1 MAARFRILSLDGGG
15 IRGIIPAQIL
25 VRLEEKLQKKTN
37 NPTAKLSDFFDM
49 ITGTSTG
56 GILACM
62 YLAPRKEDATKSVYS
77 ANDVVNFYL
86 KYGGEIFSIPT
97 YHKIRTLSGL
107 TDEKYPAHNLERIL
121 DMYFGKLELK
131 DLVKP
136 CLITAYDVF
145 ESKAHFF
152 RQHQAKESE
161 GRNFYVKDVARAT
174 SAAPTYFESPLITS
188 KSGVKYPLIDGGVF
202 ANNPT
207 LCAYAEARQVF
218 KSEDGA
224 TISAKE
230 LIIFS
235 LGNGGLTKME
245 LDHNKVKN
253 FGLIEW
259 IRPLIDIMMS
269 GVSQTVDYQL
279 KQIYKTESVG
289 SQYIRI
295 EPELGHAK
303 SDMGDASPR
312 NLSALQE
319 AGFRAAEKEENDDKL
334 DRLAEMLISR

>member
-1 MAARFRILSLDGGG
+1 MAKFRILSLDGGG

-25 VRLEEKLQKKTN
+25 VSLEQKLQKKTN
-37 NPTAKLSDFFDM
+37 NSTARLADFFDM

-56 GILACM
+56 GILTCM
-62 YLAPRKEDATKSVYS
+62 YLAPRKDDITRALYS
-77 ANDVVNFYL
+77 AVDVVNFYM

-97 YHKIRTLSGL
+97 YHKIRTFSGL
-107 TDEKYPAHNLERIL
+107 TDEKFPARNLERVL

-131 DLVKP
+131 DLIKP
-136 CLITAYDVF
+136 CLVTAYDVF

-152 RQHQAKESE
+152 RQHQALENE

-202 ANNPT
+202 ANNPA

-218 KSEDGA
+218 KSESGNP
-224 TISAKE
+224 ISAKE

-259 IRPLIDIMMS
+259 IKPLIDIMMS

-279 KQIYKTESVG
+279 KQIYKTEFSLP
-289 SQYIRI
+289 QYVRI
-295 EPELGHAK
+295 EPELGNAK

-312 NLSALQE
+312 NLAALQE
-319 AGFRAAEKEENDDKL
+319 AGVKSAEKEENDDKL
-334 DRLAEMLISR
+334 ERLAEMLIHR

>member
-1 MAARFRILSLDGGG
+1 MAKFRILSLDGGG

-25 VRLEEKLQKKTN
+25 VELERKLQIKTN
-37 NPTAKLSDFFDM
+37 NSTAKLVDFFDM
-49 ITGTSTG
+49 VTGTSTG
-56 GILACM
+56 GILTCM
-62 YLAPRKEDATKSVYS
+62 YLAPRKDDMSRALYS
-77 ANDVVNFYL
+77 ATDVVNFYM

-97 YHKIRTLSGL
+97 YHKIRTMSGIL
-107 TDEKYPAHNLERIL
+107 DEKYPAHNLERIL
-121 DMYFGKLELK
+121 DLYFGKLELK
-131 DLVKP
+131 DLIKP

-174 SAAPTYFESPLITS
+174 SAAPTYFEAPLITS
-188 KSGVKYPLIDGGVF
+188 KSGVQYPLIDGGVF
-202 ANNPT
+202 ANNPA

-218 KSEDGA
+218 KSENGA
-224 TISAKE
+224 TSAKE
-230 LIIFS
+230 LIMFS
-235 LGNGGLTKME
+235 LGNGGLTKMG
-245 LDHNKVKN
+245 LDHKKVKD
-253 FGLIEW
+253 FGLVEW

-279 KQIYKTESVG
+279 RQIYKTEEVPF
-289 SQYIRI
+289 QYIRI

-312 NLSALQE
+312 NLAALQE
-319 AGFRAAEKEENDDKL
+319 AGVKSAEKDENNDKL
-334 DRLAEMLISR
+334 DKLVEMLINR